1 MAKPVSVDKLFPKI
15 LLCCTKETKI
25 CSNLITLV
33 QILKIPRIKS
43 TGYFSGYFWN
53 ICLDIPLAISK
64 SETFKDIAKRLST
77 SLAQLSS
84 VYRPCSYLIEISR
97 DYRYCNWLQIL
108 SRDIFVER
116 INNYISFAL
125 SFVLIAKQLAVLVYD
140 SAGSWESW

>member
-43 TGYFSGYFWN
+43 TGYFLN

-84 VYRPCSYLIEISR
+84 VYRPCSDISR
-97 DYRYCNWLQIL
+97 L

-125 SFVLIAKQLAVLVYD
+125 SFVLIAKQLLKLPYVGIVQD
-140 SAGSWESW
+140 NS

>member
-43 TGYFSGYFWN
+43 TGYFLN

-84 VYRPCSYLIEISR
+84 VYRPCSDISR
-97 DYRYCNWLQIL
+97 L

-125 SFVLIAKQLAVLVYD
+125 SFVLIAKQLLKLPYVGIVQD
-140 SAGSWESW
+140 IS